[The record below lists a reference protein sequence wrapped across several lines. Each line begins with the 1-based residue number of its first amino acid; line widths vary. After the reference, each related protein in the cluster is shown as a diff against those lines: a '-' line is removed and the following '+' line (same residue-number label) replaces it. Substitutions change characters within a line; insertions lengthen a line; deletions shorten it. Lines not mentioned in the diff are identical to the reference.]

1 MQTIEDFFSSDVTTV
16 ISDAPEWKLR
26 NPLATAPANG
36 ADSTSKSPGTPRSL
50 AALTNS
56 PWSPA
61 TPQTPDGADQQRRGS
76 AAAAATATAA
86 RSRVETILERARQQA
101 KGTSDVIENAY
112 RWGLKIWS
120 LNKILVW
127 LESFKAQIGGSL
139 KRKSAPGP
147 GEAK

>member
-76 AAAAATATAA
+76 AAAATAA

-101 KGTSDVIENAY
+101 RGTSDVIENAY